1 MKATVGDRL
10 VLASSVVDGPVRDGR
25 IVEVRHSD
33 GSPPYLVQWLDT
45 GERTLVFPGPDAH
58 VEADVDL
65 APPGQAPVPGG
76 KPAVPTAATWRV
88 QVTVDHDGPE
98 TTAQAML
105 VAGDPDHVGA
115 SGRAR
120 RNPHDPATPVIGD
133 EIAVARALHHLADR
147 LIDTA
152 EELIEDA
159 TGRPARIHD

>member
-25 IVEVRHSD
+25 IVEVRHGD
-33 GSPPYLVQWLDT
+33 GSPPYLVEWLDT
-45 GERTLVFPGPDAH
+45 GERTLVYPGPDAH
-58 VEADVDL
+58 VEADVGP
-65 APPGQAPVPGG
+65 APAGEKPSQGG
-76 KPAVPTAATWRV
+76 KGAAPAVTWRV
-88 QVTVDHDGPE
+88 QVTVNREGPE
-98 TTAQAML
+98 TTAQAVL
-105 VAGDPDHVGA
+105 VSGDPDHVGA

-120 RNPHDPATPVIGD
+120 RNPHDPETPVIGD

-152 EELIEDA
+152 EELIEDS